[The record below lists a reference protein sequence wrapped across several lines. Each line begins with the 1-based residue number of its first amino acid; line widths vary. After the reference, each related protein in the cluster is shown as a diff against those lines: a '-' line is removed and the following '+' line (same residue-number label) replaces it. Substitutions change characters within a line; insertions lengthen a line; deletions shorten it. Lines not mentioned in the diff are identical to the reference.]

1 MLNGISSLH
10 DASPGEQSWGFCI
23 TPRQRH
29 VLWDR
34 FFLIMYAGLRGN
46 SFKKSPGVGYKAP
59 EGKIHPERK

>member
-10 DASPGEQSWGFCI
+10 DASPGKQSWGFCI
-23 TPRQRH
+23 TPWQRH

-34 FFLIMYAGLRGN
+34 FFFIMYAGLRGN

-59 EGKIHPERK
+59 EGKIYPERK